1 MNTFFS
7 LVDKPPLGFVFTT
20 PTKRE
25 LLTGHIALFVAEPED
40 AFSLLPDFCDR
51 VMGVVITEDTS
62 FSHNE
67 LSSQLWHLTLPR
79 QYFHLLQ
86 HFAGYSLDILKKA
99 HRQNEKNI
107 TLIADLTYNSTI
119 HSQVRGGY
127 NRAMDRLQV
136 MVEEARLEN
145 EKRKDVISRLKH
157 EIRERKKAQKE
168 QLKLESQLHQAQK
181 MEAIGLMAGGVAHD
195 LNNILAGVVGYP
207 DLLLLNLPEESD
219 LRKPLENIKAS
230 GKRAAEVVTD
240 LLTIA
245 RSSANPNSVTNLN
258 RVLFQYLDSLE
269 FKSLK
274 AKHPEVTF
282 QMDLDE
288 NLDNIY
294 GSVSHIRKCLMN
306 LIVNGSEAISS
317 KGSLQIST
325 ENLEI
330 QHDKLNGT
338 QVVKKGKYAV
348 IRVTDNGKGIAD
360 KHLEHIFEPFYS
372 RKKLGASGTG
382 LGLTVVWN
390 TVQEHN
396 GTIHVTSD
404 EDGTSFKLLFPTTRK
419 NLPED
424 SQKLSIESLCG
435 ARETIMV
442 VDDENLLLD
451 LARTML
457 TKLNYQVVTMGSGE
471 EAISYALHHNI
482 DLIIL
487 DMIMD
492 PGINGRETYE
502 EILTIK
508 PGQPAII
515 ASGFAENEE
524 VEKVLKLG
532 AFSFLRKPYTTNS
545 LGKAVKDALE
555 QTNTGR
561 IN

>member
-7 LVDKPPLGFVFTT
+7 LIDKPPPGFVFAT

-25 LLTGHIALFVAEPED
+25 LLTGHIALFVADLED
-40 AFSLLPDFCDR
+40 AFSLLPNFCDR
-51 VMGVVITEDTS
+51 VIGVVITESES
-62 FSHNE
+62 FSHSE
-67 LSSQLWHLTLPR
+67 LSTQLWHLTLPI
-79 QYFHLLQ
+79 QHFHLLQ
-86 HFAGYSLDILKKA
+86 HCASCSLDILAKA
-99 HRQNEKNI
+99 NQENAKNNK
-107 TLIADLTYNSTI
+107 LIADLTYNSTI
-119 HSQVRGGY
+119 HSQTRDGY

-136 MVEEARLEN
+136 MVEEARLES
-145 EKRKDVISRLKH
+145 EKRKEAISRLKY

-230 GKRAAEVVTD
+230 GKRAAEVVAD

-245 RSSANPNSVTNLN
+245 RSSANPNSVANLN
-258 RVLFQYLDSLE
+258 NVLCQYLDSLE

-274 AKHPEVTF
+274 AKHPEVTY

-294 GSVSHIRKCLMN
+294 CSVSHIRKCLMN
-306 LIVNGSEAISS
+306 LIVNGSEAISG
-317 KGSLQIST
+317 KGSVQIKT
-325 ENLEI
+325 KNIEI
-330 QHDKLNGT
+330 QHDKLSGT
-338 QVVKKGKYAV
+338 QIVKRGKYAV
-348 IRVTDNGKGIAD
+348 IRVIDNGKGIAD
-360 KHLEHIFEPFYS
+360 EHLKHIFEPFYS
-372 RKKLGASGTG
+372 RKKLGSSGTG

-390 TVQEHN
+390 TVQEHH
-396 GTIHVTSD
+396 GTIHVTSGKN
-404 EDGTSFKLLFPTTRK
+404 GTSFKLLFPISQKSLT
-419 NLPED
+419 ED

-435 ARETIMV
+435 AGETIMV
-442 VDDENLLLD
+442 VDDEKLLLD
-451 LARTML
+451 LAETML
-457 TKLNYQVVTMGSGE
+457 TTLNYQVVPIGSGE
-471 EAISYALHHNI
+471 EAISYTQHHDT

-502 EILTIK
+502 EILAIK

-524 VEKVLKLG
+524 VEKVLRLG
-532 AFSFLRKPYTTNS
+532 ASSFLRKPYTTNS

-555 QTNTGR
+555 QEKGR
-561 IN
+561 LK

>member
-306 LIVNGSEAISS
+306 LIINGSEAISS